1 MTPEAR
7 FVVVR
12 GTVQGVGF
20 RPFVFRLASQHGLTG
35 WVRNDDD
42 GVKIWLE
49 GDQNAL
55 TSFLE
60 ALPQQL
66 PPAAIVA
73 KIEVDVQDLQDFPSF
88 EIVASEHQS
97 GPSTRISADLTICPD
112 CLAELRDPTD
122 RRYQYPYI
130 NCTNCGPRY
139 TIITG
144 LPYDRPKTTMH
155 AWPMCEDCQA
165 EYDNPLNRR
174 FHAQPVA
181 CPKCGPTYNLALA
194 DDTSTF
200 IATGTEAITQ
210 TATLLRE
217 GHIVAIKGLGG
228 YHLACDARNA
238 AAVETLRARKF
249 RKDKAFAVMVA
260 DVDHITPFVE
270 ITSASAEQLHSTARP
285 IVLLPKTSAADALV
299 GVAPDND
306 YLGVM
311 LAYTPLHYL
320 LFDLGAPDVLVMTS
334 ANRSS
339 EPIAYEDDDAKTR
352 LAGLADAFLIG
363 ERPIARRVDD
373 SVIKP
378 IADVFVPLRRAR
390 GYAPAAVTTLPTKT
404 PLLAVGA
411 DLKNSVTLVVEG
423 QAFVSQY
430 IGDLEHYG
438 AFQAFEETIHD
449 LTTMYAVNLAEAV
462 VAYDAHPSYRS
473 QQAALELPA
482 LTHIPI
488 QHHRAHIAA
497 VLAEHQAWDTRVL
510 GIAFDGTGYGDDP
523 AVSTAIWGGEFFA
536 GSVRTGFERVSHLH
550 YATLPGGDAA
560 AKYPVQAAAGFLHGL
575 DVPNLTEP
583 PFNFPKRYLQAQDLV
598 AKNVQCYPTS
608 SAGRLFDTVAALLGF
623 TQEMT
628 FEGQAAM
635 WLETLAQT
643 TSPHDY
649 YPVPLVN
656 GVLDYLPLLDGLIH
670 ARQQGKQPANLA
682 ASFHHSLAKG
692 MADAALSIC
701 DEYELDTIV
710 LSGGVFQ
717 NGLLTS
723 LLVEILTAKGK
734 HVWLHTKVPPNDG
747 GISLGQAALA
757 ALQVSFG

>member
-1 MTPEAR
+1 MPEAR

-60 ALPQQL
+60 DFPQQL

-73 KIEVDVQDLQDFPSF
+73 EIDVTPKGIQNFRTF
-88 EIVASEHQS
+88 EIIASKHQS
-97 GPSTRISADLTICPD
+97 GPSTRISADLAICSD
-112 CLAELRDPTD
+112 CLAELRNPTD

-144 LPYDRPKTTMH
+144 LPYDRPKTTMQ
-155 AWPMCEDCQA
+155 AWPMCEACQA

-200 IATGTEAITQ
+200 VATGTDAITQ

-217 GHIVAIKGLGG
+217 GHILAIKGLGG

-260 DVDHITPFVE
+260 DTHHITPFVE
-270 ITSASAEQLHSTARP
+270 ITVASSKQLQSTARP

-299 GVAPDND
+299 GVAPDNSH
-306 YLGVM
+306 LGVM

-320 LFDLGAPDVLVMTS
+320 LFDMGAPDVLVMTS

-378 IADVFVPLRRAR
+378 IANTFVPLRRAR
-390 GYAPAAVTTLPTKT
+390 GYAPAAVTTLPTST

-411 DLKNSVTLVVEG
+411 DLKNSITLVVDG
-423 QAFVSQY
+423 QAFISQY

-449 LTTMYAVNLAEAV
+449 LTSMYAVDLAEAV
-462 VAYDAHPSYRS
+462 IAYDVHPGYRS

-482 LTHIPI
+482 LAHIPI

-497 VLAEHQAWDTRVL
+497 VLAERQAWDTRVL
-510 GIAFDGTGYGDDP
+510 GIAFDGTGYGDDG
-523 AVSTAIWGGEFFA
+523 AIWGGEFFV
-536 GSVRTGFERVSHLH
+536 GSVHAGFERVSHLH

-575 DVPNLTEP
+575 DLPDLTEP
-583 PFNFPKRYLQAQDLV
+583 PVNFPKRYLQACKLITQS
-598 AKNVQCYPTS
+598 VQCYPTS

-623 TQEMT
+623 THEMT

-643 TSPHDY
+643 ASSHDY
-649 YPVPLVN
+649 YPVPLVSS
-656 GVLDYLPLLDGLIH
+656 VLDYLPLLDGLIQ
-670 ARQQGKQPANLA
+670 ARVTGTTPAELA

-692 MADAALSIC
+692 VTDAAFSLC

-723 LLVEILTAKGK
+723 LLVTMLTAKGK
-734 HVWLHTKVPPNDG
+734 HVWLHEKVPPNDG
-747 GISLGQAALA
+747 GISFGQAALA
-757 ALQVSFG
+757 ALQ

>member
-1 MTPEAR
+1 MLEAR

-20 RPFVFRLASQHGLTG
+20 RPFVFRLASQYGLTG

-49 GDQNAL
+49 GSQTAL
-55 TSFLE
+55 TSFL
-60 ALPQQL
+60 ADLPQQV

-73 KIEVDVQDLQDFPSF
+73 EIDVQPKDVQNFQTF
-88 EIVASEHQS
+88 EIVASEHHS

-112 CLAELRDPTD
+112 CLAELRDPND
-122 RRYQYPYI
+122 RRYHYPYI

-144 LPYDRPKTTMH
+144 LPYDRSNTTMH
-155 AWPMCEDCQA
+155 AWPMCEACQA
-165 EYDNPLNRR
+165 EYDDPLNRR

-181 CPKCGPTYNLALA
+181 CPKCGPTYGLALA
-194 DDTSTF
+194 EDTAKVVAS
-200 IATGTEAITQ
+200 GTDAITQ

-260 DVDHITPFVE
+260 DVDLITPFVE
-270 ITSASAEQLHSTARP
+270 VTSASAEQLHATARP

-299 GVAPDND
+299 GVAPDNAH
-306 YLGVM
+306 LGVM

-320 LFDLGAPDVLVMTS
+320 LFDMGAPDVLVMTS

-339 EPIAYEDDDAKTR
+339 EPIAYDDDDAKAR

-378 IADVFVPLRRAR
+378 VANTFVPLRRAR
-390 GYAPAAVTTLPTKT
+390 GYAPAAVTTLPTRT

-411 DLKNSVTLVVEG
+411 DLKNSITLVVDG

-430 IGDLEHYG
+430 IGDLDHYG
-438 AFQAFEETIHD
+438 AFQAFEETIRD
-449 LTTMYAVNLAEAV
+449 LTDMYAVNLAEAV
-462 VAYDAHPSYRS
+462 IAYDAHPGYRS

-482 LTHIPI
+482 HTHIPI

-497 VLAEHQAWDTRVL
+497 VLAERQAWDARVL
-510 GIAFDGTGYGDDP
+510 GIAFDGTGYGDDG
-523 AVSTAIWGGEFFA
+523 AIWGGEFFV
-536 GSVRTGFERVSHLH
+536 GSLRTGFERVSHLY

-560 AKYPVQAAAGFLHGL
+560 AKYPVQAAAGYLHGL
-575 DVPNLTEP
+575 DVPDLTEP
-583 PFNFPKRYLQAQDLV
+583 PFNFPKRYVQARSLISQ
-598 AKNVQCYPTS
+598 NVQCYPTS

-623 TQEMT
+623 TREMT

-635 WLETLAQT
+635 WLETRAQT
-643 TSPHDY
+643 TSPHQH

-656 GVLDYLPLLDGLIH
+656 GVLDYLPLLDGLIQ
-670 ARQQGKQPANLA
+670 ARLAGISSAELA
-682 ASFHHSLAKG
+682 ASFHHSLAQG
-692 MADAALSIC
+692 LADAALSLC
-701 DEYELDTIV
+701 DKHELDTIV

-717 NGLLTS
+717 NGLLTE
-723 LLVEILTAKGK
+723 LLMEMLTAKGK
-734 HVWLHTKVPPNDG
+734 HVWLHEKVPPNDG

-757 ALQVSFG
+757 ALR